1 MYSINDYVI
10 HQNNHIYQIIA
21 INNQLTLKSPLNN
34 NSILADS
41 KDIIRKVTTKKEL
54 EEIIE
59 RIPYIRTL
67 EITSERF
74 RQELYRKTFDSYLE
88 IEWIKLIKT
97 IYLRHRFHKAQSY
110 ELDYL
115 KQTQTLFHEEVAI
128 VLNMPIDK
136 VDDYIKNKVMEF

>member
-97 IYLRHRFHKAQSY
+97 IYLQ
-110 ELDYL
+110 LLQVLLVVIYL
-115 KQTQTLFHEEVAI
+115 TKWLLEIRKIH
-128 VLNMPIDK
+128 LK
-136 VDDYIKNKVMEF
+136 KL